1 METRIY
7 TAVFEVGDAV
17 KVNYRTNEPS
27 TMLHGRTGKVV
38 KVVFPG
44 DILFEAY
51 GDGVPNGTGEIKYI
65 VELDEPLFNITKFYF
80 PAKELVKI

>member
-7 TAVFEVGDAV
+7 TAVFNVGDAV
-17 KVNYRTNEPS
+17 KINYRTYEPS

-44 DILFEAY
+44 DILYEAY
-51 GDGVPNGTGEIKYI
+51 GVPNGTGEIKYI
-65 VELDEPLFNITKFYF
+65 VELDEPLYKTIRFFF
-80 PAKELVKI
+80 PAEELVKI

>member
-7 TAVFEVGDAV
+7 TAVFNVGDAV
-17 KVNYRTNEPS
+17 KINYRTYEPS

-44 DILFEAY
+44 DILYEAY
-51 GDGVPNGTGEIKYI
+51 GVPNGTGEIKYI
-65 VELDEPLFNITKFYF
+65 VELDEPLYNTIRFFF
-80 PAKELVKI
+80 PAEELVKI